1 MFSRSHRKLAFSGYR
16 LGVFA
21 LLIAFVSIAIAPAP
35 TRADDAQLMQRVK
48 TALKANRQLNGA
60 AAYTASPGVIV
71 LYGTVFDDSARVL
84 AESTARK
91 VKGVTKVINTL
102 QTSTGQWLEQEVR
115 INDTLQL
122 NGFPGIR
129 AKVIGP
135 EVYLSGLVSSDQ
147 GASGRATAGA
157 TMVASVGRQ
166 CRSEKL
172 HFRNGIICKKSADQA
187 SNWVSGYFA
196 HQGWISAADVQKA
209 QFEYSPS

>member
-1 MFSRSHRKLAFSGYR
+1 VRNVSDVVENLMWSKSRPRPASFSYWT
-16 LGVFA
+16 GVFA
-21 LLIAFVSIAIAPAP
+21 SLIAFAFIAIAPAA

-48 TALKANRQLNGA
+48 AALKANRQLNGA

-71 LYGTVFDDSARVL
+71 LYGTVFDDNARLL
-84 AESTARK
+84 AEKTARK

-135 EVYLSGLVSSDQ
+135 EVYLSGQVSSDQ
-147 GASGRATAGA
+147 EKQRAVRVVT
-157 TMVASVGRQ
+157 SV
-166 CRSEKL
+166 
-172 HFRNGIICKKSADQA
+172 
-187 SNWVSGYFA
+187 SNLQVVNFLRAVPGPIFTT
-196 HQGWISAADVQKA
+196 
-209 QFEYSPS
+209 PSFF